1 MHNIDA
7 ERGGDCVVLCQ
18 LLANY
23 SPPPPSYRAKGLD
36 GVILFDAGLEGQKT
50 SLAIDAAITIV
61 NATTSNDRLG
71 LVVLGQKVSIISEL
85 IMCTNPYRLALQNSI
100 REFTST
106 QTAPTKQVAEGIRLA
121 LDLLA
126 KDARNGGHIFLVSDG
141 RSFHDDAITC
151 RVTPTSIHCISIG
164 GLTYASILRQILR
177 DGSFLEFRSPPQD
190 SPLLIGLISHLTS
203 QTHYQPL
210 STVRCRLTYPPES
223 TIVSVSNHSDYTTEC
238 KGQISLTL
246 GNTTFRLH

>member
-18 LLANY
+18 LSANY
-23 SPPPPSYRAKGLD
+23 SPSPPSYRAKGLD
-36 GVILFDAGLEGQKT
+36 GVILFDAGLSGQKT
-50 SLAIDAAITIV
+50 SLAIDAALTIV

-71 LVVLGQKVSIISEL
+71 LVVLGEKASTISEL
-85 IMCTNPYRLALQNSI
+85 IMCTTPYRLALQNSI

-106 QTAPTKQVAEGIRLA
+106 QTSPIKQVAEGIRLA

-126 KDARNGGHIFLVSDG
+126 KDARNGGHIFLISDG
-141 RSFHDDAITC
+141 RSFQDDAITY
-151 RVTPTSIHCISIG
+151 RISPTSIHCISIG
-164 GLTYASILRQILR
+164 GLTYASILRRILR

-190 SPLLIGLISHLTS
+190 SPHLIGLIFHLTT

-210 STVRCRLTYPPES
+210 STVRCRLTYPPEI
-223 TIVSVSNHSDYTTEC
+223 TIISVSNHLDYTTEC
-238 KGQISLTL
+238 EGQISLTL
-246 GNTTFRLH
+246 GNTVFLLY